1 MGVAG
6 TGVVDGDV
14 KGEIVGIDVQFAQLI
29 GADQQMQGQLFIAQV
44 VADDLWQ
51 VFVTGI
57 TQGQLHGAL
66 QIKVIVDVRG
76 IRQVVFG
83 KQLAIEHHMVLRGLT
98 VPQFFQVGAQ
108 QPFETVVVP
117 VLDHAIQPGAV
128 DPFGRRHGLEEVQG
142 VGLAAEEL
150 PRAAVFAPLQVVSVL
165 PGHTGAVLLD
175 PGLQRHG
182 VIGHLLG
189 ERRSLCDALL
199 EERLG
204 DGLLVG
210 VVGALEQSLIALA
223 HVSVRGTGW
232 TVAGRD

>member
-1 MGVAG
+1 MHG
-6 TGVVDGDV
+6 T
-14 KGEIVGIDVQFAQLI
+14 
-29 GADQQMQGQLFIAQV
+29 
-44 VADDLWQ
+44 
-51 VFVTGI
+51 
-57 TQGQLHGAL
+57 L

-76 IRQVVFG
+76 IRQIVFG
-83 KQLAIEHHMVLRGLT
+83 EQFAIEHHMVLRGMT

-128 DPFGRRHGLEEVQG
+128 DPFGRRHGLQEVQG

-223 HVSVRGTGW
+223 HVSVRGDRLDGGRPGLKGCQRSHKGLLGSRRTLNQNVSS
-232 TVAGRD
+232 VAERRQRRKIPLG